1 MLVPVYQPLKFND
14 SMDKSIFL
22 AFLAYFFIL
31 LIIGLLSYR
40 KQHTDSDFIVGNR
53 SLNFWVIAL
62 SAHASDMSS
71 WLFMAFPAAIM
82 IRGLT
87 QSWIAV
93 GLLLGMFAN
102 WQFISIPLRTATEK
116 FKAYTLSTF
125 FERRFNDD
133 SGMLRT
139 ITAIISVI
147 FLSCYLSAGLVAL
160 GLVLESVFEINYYI
174 GLSLATCVVVAYTF
188 IGGFVTVAWTDLFQ
202 ALFLLAMII
211 FVPYMAYTHLDQGW
225 HAIVSFAN
233 EKKVDLYFLEDFSI
247 ENLLTI
253 LFLVF
258 GWGLGYFGQPHIIT
272 KFMGIK
278 HASEMHKS
286 KYIGMSWMLIA
297 LTASAAVGLIGIAYF
312 KEGLSNPELVF
323 VEMVKSLFNPL
334 AAGFILCGMLAAGIS
349 TMDSQMLVCASI
361 LSEDFYKHLINKR
374 ASPQRLLLI
383 SRIGVVLIATVA
395 LLIAFNHSATILD
408 TVQYAWTGLG
418 AAFGPLV
425 LMSLYSKSA
434 NRYGA
439 IGGILCGG
447 LIAGFWPKLN
457 PLLTQWPIPAM
468 IPGFLAGLLSIYM
481 ISKLILDKSP
491 TAEV

>member
-1 MLVPVYQPLKFND
+1 
-14 SMDKSIFL
+14 MDRSIVI
-22 AFLAYFFIL
+22 AFLAYFSIL
-31 LIIGLLSYR
+31 LTIGLLSYR
-40 KQHTDSDFIVGNR
+40 KQQTDSDFIVGNR

-71 WLFMAFPAAIM
+71 WLFMAFPAAVM

-87 QSWIAV
+87 QSWIAI

-102 WQFISIPLRTATEK
+102 WQFVSFRLRTATEK
-116 FKAYTLSTF
+116 FNAYTLSTF
-125 FERRFNDD
+125 FERRFKDT
-133 SGMLRT
+133 SGIIRT

-147 FLSCYLSAGLVAL
+147 FLSCYLAAGLVAL
-160 GLVLESVFEINYYI
+160 GLVLESIFGINYYI
-174 GLSLATCVVVAYTF
+174 GLSVATGVVMSYTF
-188 IGGFVTVAWTDLFQ
+188 VGGFVTVAWTDLFQ

-211 FVPYMAYTHLDQGW
+211 LVPFIAYTHLDHGW
-225 HAIVSFAN
+225 SSIVNFAN
-233 EKKVDLYFLEDFSI
+233 LKNVDLFFLKDFST
-247 ENLLTI
+247 ENVLTV

-258 GWGLGYFGQPHIIT
+258 GWGLGYFGQPHIVT

-278 HASEMHKS
+278 NPSDMHKS
-286 KYIGMSWMLIA
+286 KYIGMSWMVIA
-297 LTASAAVGLIGIAYF
+297 LSASALIGLVGVAYF

-323 VEMVKSLFNPL
+323 VEMVKGLFPPL

-361 LSEDFYKHLINKR
+361 LSEDCYKHLIHKA

-383 SRIGVVLIATVA
+383 SRLGVILIAVVA
-395 LLIAFNHSATILD
+395 LLIAFNHNSTILE

-439 IGGILCGG
+439 MAGILCGG
-447 LIAGFWPKLN
+447 VLAGTWSMLN
-457 PLLTQWPIPAM
+457 PYITQWAIPAM
-468 IPGFLAGLLSIYM
+468 IPSFFAGLAAIYCV
-481 ISKLILDKSP
+481 SKLIPEDVTS
-491 TAEV
+491 